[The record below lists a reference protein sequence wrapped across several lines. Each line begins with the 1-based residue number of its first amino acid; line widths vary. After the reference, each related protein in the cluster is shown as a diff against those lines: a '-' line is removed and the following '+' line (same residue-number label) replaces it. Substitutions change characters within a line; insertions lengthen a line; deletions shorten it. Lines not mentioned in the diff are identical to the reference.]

1 MSARRHNCAE
11 MGKVKKQVS
20 LFFKSVKK
28 KETEKE
34 NHLWLIVLSDIMTNL
49 MLFFLMLYVFTLQG
63 AEAKRSFAA
72 GLNNEAIDEKEKKA
86 KELIQ
91 ELKEKDI
98 AKTISQLD
106 NAEVQITSKEIR
118 INVESPILFKSGSA
132 DLGNHAANILDV
144 MGKLLNKLNNE
155 IIVEG
160 HTDNVPIHNPEFQ
173 DNWELSIA
181 RALSVIRHIRERQQF
196 DPKRLRP
203 VGCGEFHPVASNDTE
218 EGKALNR
225 RVEIY
230 IEMSK

>member
-160 HTDNVPIHNPEFQ
+160 HTDNVPVKSGDYPN
-173 DNWELSIA
+173 NWELSAA
-181 RALSVIRHIRERQQF
+181 RANTVVDYLTDNFPIA
-196 DPKRLRP
+196 PKNIISAAY
-203 VGCGEFHPVASNDTE
+203 GEYKPVASNKTRA
-218 EGKALNR
+218 GRIKNR
-225 RVEIY
+225 R
-230 IEMSK
+230 IELVIIRK